1 MCSSV
6 DLGNGLILINGLV
19 VRDIYREKG
28 VATRLVTALLGTH
41 KQAEFIVG
49 CPTQEGFRQLPTR

>member
-1 MCSSV
+1 M

-28 VATRLVTALLGTH
+28 VATRLVTALLSTH
-41 KQAEFIVG
+41 KQAEFVVG
-49 CPTQEGFRQLPTR
+49 VPTKESSWQK